1 MPSALFI
8 DANLIVLL
16 VVGLAGRELIA
27 KHRRTKMF
35 TVEDFDR
42 LIRAISPVAELRVTP
57 NTLTEASNLLGQHGE
72 PQRSRLLLTLR
83 TLIERSP
90 EIVVASVDAARRDEF
105 PRLGLTDAA
114 LLEVVSADAPLLTVD
129 LDLYVAALASGEVA
143 AINFNHWRG
152 VVKDGN
158 AAHGDKSSRLRTKL
172 GLRSGVDG
180 NPDASPAKTRHSRES
195 GNPVQSKV
203 LGFPLAPRFRGD
215 DGE

>member
-1 MPSALFI
+1 MLSALII

-16 VVGLAGRELIA
+16 VVGLAGRELIVRR
-27 KHRRTKMF
+27 RRTRMF

-90 EIVVASVDAARRDEF
+90 EIVVASVDAARHVAF

-129 LDLYVAALASGEVA
+129 LDLYIAALASGEVA
-143 AINFNHWRG
+143 AINFNRWRG
-152 VVKDGN
+152 W
-158 AAHGDKSSRLRTKL
+158 
-172 GLRSGVDG
+172 
-180 NPDASPAKTRHSRES
+180 
-195 GNPVQSKV
+195 
-203 LGFPLAPRFRGD
+203 
-215 DGE
+215 